1 MSDGSPLDIHAQLDR
16 LTRLLPFTGCSF
28 FARALGALH
37 LNLMRVDD
45 GAQQPRE
52 PAFDLRA
59 ARTVVHFNTV
69 PFGPN

>member
-1 MSDGSPLDIHAQLDR
+1 MSDGSPFDIHAPLDR
-16 LTRLLPFTGCSF
+16 LTRLLPCTGRSF

-37 LNLMRVDD
+37 LNFMGVED
-45 GAQQPRE
+45 GSKQPRE